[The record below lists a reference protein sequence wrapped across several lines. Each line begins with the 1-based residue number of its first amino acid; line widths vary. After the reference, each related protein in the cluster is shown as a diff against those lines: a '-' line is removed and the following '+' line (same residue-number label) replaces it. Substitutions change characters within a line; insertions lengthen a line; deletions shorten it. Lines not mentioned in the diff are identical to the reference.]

1 MLQYIIL
8 NPDKT
13 PAEKLSNGGQ
23 PFEVVKDFDNV
34 GVLVPEP
41 YIVLDFDTKSD
52 AEIMLRI
59 AQELDLKC
67 LIMKTTRGYHFWFK
81 SEEPWKNFRKTRLA
95 IGIYADCRSWGKHSY
110 VVVKK
115 DGEWREWIKL
125 VPGDEIQEVP
135 YWLRPLS
142 ANERFSFKGMKDG
155 DGRNQALF
163 EYILIMQSKGYSRE
177 QIRETLRII
186 NNFVFAEP
194 LSEEELNVISRD
206 EAFKDEDE
214 IQDSIVLSE
223 CFDEDGKFKHDKFA
237 ELLVERMNIVTVNEQ
252 CYVYKDGYYQRAERE
267 IDKEM
272 IRLYPRCK
280 RAQRAEVLDYIK
292 ILTTVRSSEIPV
304 HEYIINVKNGRLDV
318 RTETLL
324 PHDPEILDFTQ
335 LPVVYDPDA
344 YCPELDKVLNRVF
357 KHDRQVIDLFEEMV
371 GYLLIKNCRFRKGFL
386 FYGGGSNGKSTI
398 LNLLKKFI
406 GEDNLATVELK
417 KLADPFL
424 TAELEHKLANIGDDI
439 DPKEIT
445 DTGTIKKLFTGESM
459 TVQRKY
465 QDPFI
470 MKNYAKMIFS
480 CNQLPRI
487 VDKSYGMYSRLVLIP
502 FTATFTPYDEDY
514 DPFIED
520 KITTPEALSYLLNIG
535 LRGLRR
541 LLYNN
546 KFTEPDVVKEAL
558 EEYKKDNSNVLT
570 WIEEEGIEINYL
582 LGNTTDKLFS
592 DFKDWCAR
600 SELKYT
606 PSIRTFH
613 KEIEDAYNFER
624 KRVRNAETGN
634 RYKWQFV
641 VKLD

>member
-1 MLQYIIL
+1 M
-8 NPDKT
+8 
-13 PAEKLSNGGQ
+13 
-23 PFEVVKDFDNV
+23 
-34 GVLVPEP
+34 
-41 YIVLDFDTKSD
+41 DFDTKSD
-52 AEIMLRI
+52 GEIMLRI
-59 AQELDLKC
+59 AQDLNLKC

-81 SEEPWKNFRKTRLA
+81 SPEPWKNFHKNRLT

-115 DGEWREWIKL
+115 DGQWREWIKTI
-125 VPGDEIQEVP
+125 PGDEIQDVP
-135 YWLRPLS
+135 CCSHLS
-142 ANERFSFKGMKDG
+142 ANEKFSFKGMKDG

-163 EYILIMQSKGYSRE
+163 EYILIMQSKGYNRE
-177 QIRETLRII
+177 QIRKTLKII

-194 LSEEELNVISRD
+194 LSEEELNVIFRD
-206 EAFKDEDE
+206 EAFKDEEE
-214 IQDSIVLSE
+214 IQDSIILNE

-272 IRLYPRCK
+272 IRLYPRSK

-292 ILTTVRSSEIPV
+292 ILTTIRSSDIPLQ
-304 HEYIINVKNGRLDV
+304 EYIINVKNGRLDV

-324 PHDPEILDFTQ
+324 PHDPKILDFTQ
-335 LPVVYDPDA
+335 LPVVYDPEA
-344 YCPELDKVLNRVF
+344 YCPDLDKTLNRVF

-406 GEDNLATVELK
+406 GENNLATVELK
-417 KLADPFL
+417 KLSDPFL

-487 VDKSYGMYSRLVLIP
+487 IDKSYGMYSRLMLVPLQLLLLLTMKI
-502 FTATFTPYDEDY
+502 T
-514 DPFIED
+514 ILLLKI
-520 KITTPEALSYLLNIG
+520 KITTIEALSYLLNIG

-541 LLYNN
+541 LYAI
-546 KFTEPDVVKEAL
+546 T
-558 EEYKKDNSNVLT
+558 NSQ
-570 WIEEEGIEINYL
+570 
-582 LGNTTDKLFS
+582 
-592 DFKDWCAR
+592 
-600 SELKYT
+600 
-606 PSIRTFH
+606 
-613 KEIEDAYNFER
+613 
-624 KRVRNAETGN
+624 N
-634 RYKWQFV
+634 RM
-641 VKLD
+641 

>member
-1 MLQYIIL
+1 MQYIIL
-8 NPDKT
+8 NADKT
-13 PAEKLSNGGQ
+13 PAEKLADSGHALK
-23 PFEVVKDFDNV
+23 EVEGFDNL
-34 GVLVPEP
+34 GVLIPEP

-81 SEEPWKNFRKTRLA
+81 SPEPWKNFKKTRLA

-115 DGEWREWIKL
+115 DGQWREWIK
-125 VPGDEIQEVP
+125 VIPSEEIEEVP
-135 YWLRPLS
+135 YWLKPLS
-142 ANERFSFKGMKDG
+142 VPTDKFKFKGMEEG
-155 DGRNQALF
+155 DGRNQELF
-163 EYILIMQSKGYSRE
+163 EYILVMQSKGYNRE
-177 QIRETLRII
+177 QIRKTIQII
-186 NNFVFAEP
+186 NNYVFKEP
-194 LSEEELNVISRD
+194 LPERELNIVIRD
-206 EAFKDEDE
+206 EAFKDEEE
-214 IQDSIVLSE
+214 IQDSIILNE

-237 ELLVERMNIVTVNEQ
+237 EHLVQLMNIVTVNEQ

-272 IRLYPRCK
+272 IRLYPRSK

-292 ILTTVRSSEIPV
+292 ILTTIRSSDIPLQ
-304 HEYIINVKNGRLDV
+304 EYIINVKNGRLDI

-335 LPVVYDPDA
+335 LPVVYDPEA
-344 YCPELDKVLNRVF
+344 YCSDLDKTLNRVF

-406 GEDNLATVELK
+406 GENNLATVELK
-417 KLADPFL
+417 KLSDPFL

-487 VDKSYGMYSRLVLIP
+487 TDKSYGMYSRLMLIP

-546 KFTEPDVVKEAL
+546 KFSEPDVVKEAL
-558 EEYKKDNSNVLT
+558 ERYKKDNSNVLA
-570 WIEEEGIEINYL
+570 WIEEEGIEIEYL
-582 LGNTTDKLFS
+582 LSNTTDKLFS
-592 DFKDWCAR
+592 EFKDWCAR
-600 SELKYT
+600 SEIKYT
-606 PSIRTFH
+606 SSIKTFH
-613 KEIEDAYNFER
+613 KEIEDTYNFER
-624 KRVRNAETGN
+624 KRVRSMETGN
-634 RYKWQFV
+634 RYKWQFI

>member
-1 MLQYIIL
+1 LQYIIL
-8 NPDKT
+8 NADKT
-13 PAEKLSNGGQ
+13 PAEKLADGGHALK
-23 PFEVVKDFDNV
+23 EVEGFDNL
-34 GVLVPEP
+34 GVLIPEP

-81 SEEPWKNFRKTRLA
+81 SPEPWKNFRKTRLA

-110 VVVKK
+110 TVVKK
-115 DGEWREWIKL
+115 DGQWREWIK
-125 VPGDEIQEVP
+125 VIPGEEIEEVP
-135 YWLRPLS
+135 CWLRPLS
-142 ANERFSFKGMKDG
+142 TNERFSFKSMKDG

-163 EYILIMQSKGYSRE
+163 EYILIMQSKGYNRE
-177 QIRETLRII
+177 QIRKTLRII

-194 LSEEELNVISRD
+194 LSEEEVNVVFRD
-206 EAFKDEDE
+206 EAFKDEEE
-214 IQDSIVLSE
+214 IQDSIILNE

-237 ELLVERMNIVTVNEQ
+237 EHLVQLMNIVTVNEQ

-272 IRLYPRCK
+272 IRLYPRSK
-280 RAQRAEVLDYIK
+280 RAQRSEVLDYIK
-292 ILTTVRSSEIPV
+292 ILTTIRSSDIPLQ
-304 HEYIINVKNGRLDV
+304 EYIINVKNGRLDV

-324 PHDPEILDFTQ
+324 PHDSEILDFTQ
-335 LPVVYDPDA
+335 LPVVYDPEA
-344 YCPELDKVLNRVF
+344 YCPDLDKTLNRVF

-406 GEDNLATVELK
+406 GENNLATVELK
-417 KLADPFL
+417 KLSDPFL

-439 DPKEIT
+439 DPKEVT

-487 VDKSYGMYSRLVLIP
+487 IDKSYGMYSRLMLIP
-502 FTATFTPYDEDY
+502 FTATFTANDEDF

-520 KITTPEALSYLLNIG
+520 KITTDEALSYLLNIG

-541 LLYNN
+541 LLHNN
-546 KFTEPDVVKEAL
+546 RFTEPKVVIDAL
-558 EEYKKDNSNVLT
+558 EKYKTSNSTVLT
-570 WIEEEGIEINYL
+570 WIEEEGIETKEL
-582 LGNTTDKLFS
+582 LGQPTDKLFS
-592 DFKDWCAR
+592 QFKDWCTR
-600 SELKYT
+600 SEIKYQS
-606 PSIRTFH
+606 SIRTFH
-613 KEIEDAYNFER
+613 KDIEEKYNFER
-624 KRVRNAETGN
+624 IRRRKKENWKNYEWV
-634 RYKWQFV
+634 FV
-641 VKLD
+641 VKLE